1 MIKARSTT
9 TLGTSNRYV
18 AFTLKM
24 FQVVYVPRFL
34 YINKV

>member
-1 MIKARSTT
+1 M
-9 TLGTSNRYV
+9 LGTSNNYV

-34 YINKV
+34 YMHK